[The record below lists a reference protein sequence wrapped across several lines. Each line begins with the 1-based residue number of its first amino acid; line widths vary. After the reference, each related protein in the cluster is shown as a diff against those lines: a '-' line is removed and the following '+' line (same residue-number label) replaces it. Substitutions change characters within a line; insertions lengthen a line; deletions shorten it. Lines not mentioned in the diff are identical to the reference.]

1 MALINDIVSIDTYIA
16 QKFPTAATF
25 RQTAPLKA
33 APNTFVIRLQNNVSA
48 TETSTSWRA
57 EREYQIVYYGAKVA
71 DTLAAMDALSTA
83 LYSDKV
89 IAKDGDVR
97 YIRVES
103 FVYSMPF
110 KAADS
115 DNYVCIGVLRAVT
128 RAMRSM
134 ADYEATDKIMHVNV
148 RYQPE

>member
-1 MALINDIVSIDTYIA
+1 MTLISDIVSIDAYIA

-33 APNTFVIRLQNNVSA
+33 APNTFAIRFQNNVSA
-48 TETSTSWRA
+48 TETATSWRI
-57 EREYQIVYYGAKVA
+57 EREYQVVYYGGAKAV
-71 DTLAAMDALSTA
+71 DTLAVMDALSTA

-89 IAKDGDVR
+89 IAK
-97 YIRVES
+97 IRVES
-103 FVYSMPF
+103 FAYSQPF

-115 DNYVCIGVLRAVT
+115 DNYVCIGILRAVT
-128 RAMRSM
+128 REMRSM
-134 ADYEATDKIMHVNV
+134 TEYEATDKILHVNV